1 MYVWVHVI
9 ITVAYSCSHLYKH
22 MKTPGILAKL
32 QLPKCTLRFSSEI
45 HTLPCAICFSCCG
58 TSLRGGWGPFRRQD
72 QLEEIS
78 HCQYL
83 GSVLILPTSFLLS
96 SLSSLSL
103 LSLSSCSLCFSLSL
117 FLLAVCVEENSL
129 HHSPCHW
136 TGSTM
141 IALQCLKPQAQITPS
156 FLFSVRYLRHSAQ
169 ITQLSR
175 GRDYEF
181 RSSAFN

>member
-9 ITVAYSCSHLYKH
+9 IMVAYSRSHLYKH

-32 QLPKCTLRFSSEI
+32 QLPRCTLRFSYEI
-45 HTLPCAICFSCCG
+45 YTLPCATCFSCCG

-96 SLSSLSL
+96 SLLCLFSLSPPSLSVFFFSLSL
-103 LSLSSCSLCFSLSL
+103 LAGS
-117 FLLAVCVEENSL
+117 VEGNSL

-141 IALQCLKPQAQITPS
+141 ITLQCLKPQAQITAS

-169 ITQLSR
+169 ITQLPR

-181 RSSAFN
+181 KTSAFN